1 MNQEWSL
8 DVLYKGFED
17 PKFTQD
23 LEELGKKLD
32 AYKAAVENLPQMKE
46 DPEKALETILKLQEE
61 YYLVSRRLLSFC
73 SLSKSANTAN
83 ARAASYLEQLH
94 MALSNVS
101 KENAM
106 VKKYIAG
113 VENLDGLIEKNSF
126 LSEYSFLLHETKQA
140 AAHSLAD
147 EVEDVMSKMDISGG
161 SAWSNLQGYLTS
173 AVEVEYDGKIIT
185 LSDVRNLA
193 NSPDAAV
200 RKAAYEAELKCYDKI
215 KDAVAFALNSIKAQ
229 VNTESDL
236 RGYESPLEL
245 TLERSRMKRETL
257 DAMFTAID
265 EYLPKFHEYLKVKAQ
280 RMGYEKGLPWFE
292 MRAPMG
298 ESKRQFTVEDAK
310 EYLIAHFKPFAEDLA
325 EMVERAFDEAWID
338 FYPRKG
344 KVGGAFCSNMPF
356 VGQSRVLTNFS
367 GSMSSVVTL
376 AHELGH
382 AYHGQQLQEHRPLN
396 TSYSMPVAETASTFN
411 ENVILQAAVAE
422 SEGEERLAIL
432 EGQLQGTTQIICDIY
447 SRYLFETAVFEK
459 RRKGFMFADELCE
472 MMLDAQKK
480 AYGDGLDHDWLHP
493 YMWVNK
499 SHYYSTGRSFYNFP
513 YAFGGLFAGGLYTQY
528 LEEGP
533 SFVPKYREMLRATTV
548 STVEDVAAMA
558 GIDITK
564 PDFWRKSLKLV
575 ANQIDLF
582 VKGC

>member
-32 AYKAAVENLPQMKE
+32 AYKAAVEKLPQMKE
-46 DPEKALETILKLQEE
+46 DPENALETILKLQED
-61 YYLVSRRLLSFC
+61 YYLVSRRLMSFC

-83 ARAASYLEQLH
+83 AQAASYLERLH

-106 VKKYIAG
+106 VKKFIAG
-113 VENLDGLIEKNSF
+113 VENLDELIEKNSF
-126 LSEYSFLLHETKQA
+126 LSEYRFLLHETKQA

-147 EVEDVMSKMDISGG
+147 EVEDILSKMDISGG

-280 RMGYEKGLPWFE
+280 RLGYEKGLPWFE

-382 AYHGQQLQEHRPLN
+382 AYHGQQLQDHRPLN

-459 RRKGFMFADELCE
+459 RRTGFMFADELCG

-513 YAFGGLFAGGLYTQY
+513 YAFGGLFAGGLYAQY

-533 SFVPKYREMLRATTV
+533 SFVPKYREMLKATTV

-575 ANQIDLF
+575 ADQIDLF